1 MLSQS
6 FAQQTTEVS
15 ISSYLLRYYIYL
27 LFRNLAFTLGNP
39 TTYYL
44 LIVYEP
50 KSIELRVIFL
60 FMVLIWVSITIGH
73 LE

>member
-27 LFRNLAFTLGNP
+27 SFRNLAFTLGNP
-39 TTYYL
+39 TAKMTMKL
-44 LIVYEP
+44 
-50 KSIELRVIFL
+50 
-60 FMVLIWVSITIGH
+60 
-73 LE
+73 